1 MIASGA
7 FSTWLADR
15 QAQKRSLDGVEA
27 SSREWSSHPLIGRL
41 EAELRQLTDPA
52 PEQVLDAA
60 RRFMAQE
67 DDIAAM
73 LRAMIARSSKDPF
86 FRPPFS
92 ALSSAIH
99 NGILLFSD
107 PLLSI
112 ALGVIGVDM
121 LAASKAGPSGAT
133 SIGFTG
139 QASLYRYVKA
149 GGATISL
156 WEAPRI
162 ADHFVA
168 GKAGECRL
176 VGHRRLED
184 GDELAIDGRYQSFAI
199 EHATG
204 DTVYFQALTRSGAGP
219 VATEYDSSSM
229 TFIGANST
237 DEASSRIE
245 IMVSLLRMM
254 EREDALALIL
264 KSLESPYF
272 YTRWHIMR
280 ELLAMDADA
289 ALPPLRRMAAE
300 DPHPE
305 VRAAAAQTLRLF
317 FADEEAAAPARGDV
331 ACRA

>member
-15 QAQKRSLDGVEA
+15 QAQKRSLDGVET
-27 SSREWSSHPLIGRL
+27 SRREWYSHPLIGSL
-41 EAELRQLTDPA
+41 DAELRQLTDPA

-73 LRAMIARSSKDPF
+73 LRAMIARSGKDPF
-86 FRPPFS
+86 FRAPFAS
-92 ALSSAIH
+92 LGSDIH
-99 NGILLFSD
+99 NGLLLFND

-121 LAASKAGPSGAT
+121 LAAKKAGPRGAT

-139 QASLYRYVKA
+139 QPSLYRYAKA

-168 GKAGECRL
+168 GKAGKCRL

-184 GDELAIDGRYQSFAI
+184 GDELAVDGRYQTFVI

-204 DTVYFQALTRSGAGP
+204 DMVYFQALTRVGAAP
-219 VATEYDSSSM
+219 LATEYDSVSM
-229 TFIGANST
+229 AFIGANST

-245 IMVSLLRMM
+245 IMVSLLRTM
-254 EREDALALIL
+254 EREDALPLIL
-264 KSLESPYF
+264 EALESPHF

-280 ELLAMDADA
+280 ELLAMDADT
-289 ALPPLRRMAAE
+289 ALPPLRRMAAA

-317 FADEEAAAPARGDV
+317 FAEEEAAAPAQGDV